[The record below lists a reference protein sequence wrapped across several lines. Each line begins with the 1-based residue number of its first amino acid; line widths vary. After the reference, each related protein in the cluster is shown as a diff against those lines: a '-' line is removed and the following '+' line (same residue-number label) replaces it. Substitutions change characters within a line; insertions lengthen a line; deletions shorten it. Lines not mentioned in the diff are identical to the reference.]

1 VLFHAKFQHGTIL
14 RFNPPRSSS
23 AHVKARW
30 PHSWWTKVGKFRSNQ
45 VQAAREIHAKEA
57 AGQPSGAADCGEYR
71 EVAGVIAGRE
81 KPWPRL
87 IAAISADDEYI
98 LPAHI

>member
-1 VLFHAKFQHGTIL
+1 M
-14 RFNPPRSSS
+14 FNHPR
-23 AHVKARW
+23 AHRHTSKRAGRY
-30 PHSWWTKVGKFRSNQ
+30 SWWTKVGKFRLNQ

-57 AGQPSGAADCGEYR
+57 AGQPSGAADRGEYS

-81 KPWPRL
+81 KRWPRL

>member
-1 VLFHAKFQHGTIL
+1 L
-14 RFNPPRSSS
+14 
-23 AHVKARW
+23 
-30 PHSWWTKVGKFRSNQ
+30 NQ

-57 AGQPSGAADCGEYR
+57 AGQPSGAADRGEYS

-81 KPWPRL
+81 KRWPRL